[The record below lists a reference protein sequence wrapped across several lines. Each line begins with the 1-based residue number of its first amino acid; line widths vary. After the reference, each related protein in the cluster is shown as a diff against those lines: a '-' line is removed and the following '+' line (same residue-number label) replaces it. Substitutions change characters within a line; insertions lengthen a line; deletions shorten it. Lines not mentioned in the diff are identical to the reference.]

1 VFPPRQ
7 RSRDQNVETRYVA
20 VVDTS
25 GIPFLHR
32 VVADDFSFIDSWGEE
47 LLYRSLRLSA
57 IMND

>member
-1 VFPPRQ
+1 
-7 RSRDQNVETRYVA
+7 VETRYVA